1 MMSLRKYRGFNGA
14 WVHAAYQCCN
24 GKSGIPFVLLI
35 FAIFAILSIS
45 GCAGVASTPNAASS
59 QNSPS
64 TAAAIS
70 VAPSSISF
78 GDVPIGS
85 NSSQSVTIMNN
96 GGSSLT
102 VTQVSTSVPGITISG
117 ISLPLTIAAGS
128 QSNFNLVY
136 SPKTTGILSG
146 NVSVSSGGS
155 SFASTV
161 ALSGIGMS
169 PSAFLAASSSSLN
182 FGNVAIGKNK
192 QMSVTL
198 TNAGNSE
205 VTVTNVSISGA
216 HYSTSGV
223 SDGLILAPGQSAT
236 LDATFNPSALGK
248 LSGSVTVAS
257 NAKNSPETISLSGD
271 GAQSVAP
278 SVVLAWNPSVS
289 LVTGYHVYRS
299 ENSDG
304 PFKKLS
310 NGIVSADTYT
320 DSTVVPGNTYY
331 YMVKS
336 VGHGGA
342 ESIDSA
348 QASATIPAS

>member
-1 MMSLRKYRGFNGA
+1 MKSFRNYRGFNGA
-14 WVHAAYQCCN
+14 WMHAALKSSN
-24 GKSGIPFVLLI
+24 GKSAIPFALLI

-45 GCAGVASTPNAASS
+45 GCTGVASTPNAGSS

-64 TAAAIS
+64 TAAVIS
-70 VAPSSISF
+70 VEPASISF

-85 NSSQSVTIMNN
+85 TASQSVTIMNN

-102 VTQVSTSVPGITISG
+102 VKQVSTIVPGITISG
-117 ISLPLTIAAGS
+117 ISLPLTIAAGN

-136 SPKTTGILSG
+136 SPKTPGVLSG
-146 NVSVSSGGS
+146 HVSVSSGGS

-161 ALSGIGMS
+161 SLSGVGMS
-169 PSAFLAASSSSLN
+169 PSAFLTTSASSLN
-182 FGNVAIGKNK
+182 FGNVAIGKSK
-192 QMSVTL
+192 QMTVTL
-198 TNAGNSE
+198 TNAGNSK
-205 VTVTNVSISGA
+205 VTVSNVSISGA
-216 HYSTSGV
+216 HYSASGV
-223 SDGLILAPGQSAT
+223 SDGLILEPGQSAT

-257 NAKNSPETISLSGD
+257 NAKNSPETISFSGD

-289 LVTGYHVYRS
+289 LVTGYHIYRS
-299 ENSDG
+299 ETSDG
-304 PFKKLS
+304 PFKKLN
-310 NGIVSADTYT
+310 NGIVTADSYT
-320 DSTVVPGNTYY
+320 DSTVVPGATYF

-336 VGHGGA
+336 VGHGGS
-342 ESIDSA
+342 ESVDSA